1 MVFVRQGKRK
11 EIRDKD
17 MNEYIKQLPPMLN
30 DDWLVKELTVLP
42 KYKSGLIEKSDRL
55 TALLDIYKIY
65 IPSNTTLDIY
75 NRLYLSV
82 LGSLE
87 KKNTIVETQILN
99 DNYRFIKGLNR
110 YGVIGGFDSFKLT
123 GNAGVGKT
131 SAVERCIDV
140 ITQNRIIKTT
150 KPYREIIPILVV
162 ETVSDCSIKNLL
174 YSILIKVDEKLNTKF
189 FLSNKSQQTTVDI
202 LLAAVSNVLTNHVAL
217 LCIDEIERVIE
228 NKKGITLLNYLTQL
242 INQSNIS
249 ICFIGTEESNQFFEM
264 KEYLARRT
272 IGVSLK
278 KMEYGEFF
286 TNFCKVLF
294 SYQYTLNKVEFNS
307 ELSHWLYNHSNGL
320 PSMLITLFVEAQREA
335 IISGKEKLD
344 IDTFEKVFKENF
356 STMAQYIGIKTVRH
370 YMPTKK
376 DFIRLENNTSVN
388 CFNVFQ
394 KTSQIANKD
403 INKAIVLLKECVAVE
418 FI

>member
-1 MVFVRQGKRK
+1 M
-11 EIRDKD
+11 
-17 MNEYIKQLPPMLN
+17 KQLPPMLN
-30 DDWLVKELTVLP
+30 DDWLIKELTVLP
-42 KYKSGLIEKSDRL
+42 EYKSGLIEKGDRL

-65 IPSNTTLDIY
+65 IPSSTTIDIY

-87 KKNTIVETQILN
+87 KKNTIIETQILN

-131 SAVERCIDV
+131 SAVQRCIDV
-140 ITQNRIIKTT
+140 ITQNRIIKTN
-150 KPYREIIPILVV
+150 KPYREIIPILEV

-174 YSILIKVDEKLNTKF
+174 YSILIKVDEKLDTKF
-189 FLSNKSQQTTVDI
+189 FKSNKSQQTTVDI

-217 LCIDEIERVIE
+217 LCIDEIERVVE
-228 NKKGITLLNYLTQL
+228 NRKGITLLNYLTQL

-272 IGVSLK
+272 VGISLK
-278 KMEYGEFF
+278 KMEYDGVFMS
-286 TNFCKVLF
+286 FCRVLF

-307 ELSHWLYNHSNGL
+307 EFSHWLYNHSNGL
-320 PSMLITLFVEAQREA
+320 PSMLVSLFVEAQRDA

-344 IDTFEKVFKENF
+344 IEIFENVFKRNF
-356 STMAQYIGIKTVRH
+356 STMAQYIDIKTIKH
-370 YMPTKK
+370 YMPRKK
-376 DFIRLENNTSVN
+376 DSLGLENSSQVECSNI
-388 CFNVFQ
+388 FQ
-394 KTSQIANKD
+394 KASQIANKD
-403 INKAIVLLKECVAVE
+403 INKAIMLLKEYIAVE

>member
-1 MVFVRQGKRK
+1 MVFVRQEKRK
-11 EIRDKD
+11 EIRDND

-131 SAVERCIDV
+131 SAVQRCIDV

-278 KMEYGEFF
+278 KMEYGGFF

-356 STMAQYIGIKTVRH
+356 STMAQYIDIKTVRH

-376 DFIRLENNTSVN
+376 DFIRLENNTPVN